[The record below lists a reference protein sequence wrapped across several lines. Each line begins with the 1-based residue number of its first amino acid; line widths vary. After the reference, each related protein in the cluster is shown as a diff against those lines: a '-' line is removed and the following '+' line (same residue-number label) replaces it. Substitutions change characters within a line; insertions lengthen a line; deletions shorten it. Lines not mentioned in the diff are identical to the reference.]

1 MLPLYTT
8 GQIRQVDSEAIN
20 YFSFPSLLLM
30 ENAAI
35 NSVNIAID
43 KLGLNSKFDKIA
55 VICGRGN
62 NGGDGYAIAR
72 HFAVRGYKVEVFSL
86 YSDAELTPD
95 ALVNFRLLSRIKE
108 AMPENIYVGTIN
120 SNYYKP
126 ALLSATVIIDA
137 ILGSGA
143 KGKLSQEI
151 AETVNFLNELPA
163 KKIAIDIPTGIDGDT
178 GFFFSEEAFFADL
191 TISLGELKVGLY
203 TPKALEVCG
212 EIVRGDIGVHHSM
225 YGEIKANKFII
236 EPEDAYFSLP
246 ERERTAHKY
255 SHGRVLAVAGSR
267 FFPGAALLAA
277 HSALKIGA
285 GAVKIAAPASLK
297 NMIFP
302 TNESELVF
310 EFYDDENKGFLAA
323 KALKQLESEFT
334 SGKIILIGPGLGREA
349 QTQKSIVKILKET
362 PELPGVIDAD
372 ALNAISGGVY
382 KKLNLENKILTPH
395 SGEFAVLTGLKTE
408 DIEKNIYKAGVD
420 FVEET
425 GAYLVLKSSRTM
437 IFTPEGQ
444 TYINP
449 LGNSGMA
456 KIGTGDVLTGV
467 IAGLLAQSNDL
478 ESAAISGVFLHSLSA
493 DLLKET
499 ETEYGYTATQI
510 KDNLPGAIKFL
521 QKSFA

>member
-1 MLPLYTT
+1 M
-8 GQIRQVDSEAIN
+8 RRRRNRS
-20 YFSFPSLLLM
+20 S
-30 ENAAI
+30 AAQ
-35 NSVNIAID
+35 A
-43 KLGLNSKFDKIA
+43 
-55 VICGRGN
+55 
-62 NGGDGYAIAR
+62 GYQWKAR
-72 HFAVRGYKVEVFSL
+72 CA
-86 YSDAELTPD
+86 TP
-95 ALVNFRLLSRIKE
+95 A
-108 AMPENIYVGTIN
+108 
-120 SNYYKP
+120 
-126 ALLSATVIIDA
+126 
-137 ILGSGA
+137 
-143 KGKLSQEI
+143 
-151 AETVNFLNELPA
+151 
-163 KKIAIDIPTGIDGDT
+163 
-178 GFFFSEEAFFADL
+178 
-191 TISLGELKVGLY
+191 
-203 TPKALEVCG
+203 
-212 EIVRGDIGVHHSM
+212 
-225 YGEIKANKFII
+225 
-236 EPEDAYFSLP
+236 
-246 ERERTAHKY
+246 ERE
-255 SHGRVLAVAGSR
+255 SR
-267 FFPGAALLAA
+267 PGAGR
-277 HSALKIGA
+277 SWQ
-285 GAVKIAAPASLK
+285 ASR
-297 NMIFP
+297 
-302 TNESELVF
+302 
-310 EFYDDENKGFLAA
+310 
-323 KALKQLESEFT
+323 LESEFT

>member
-1 MLPLYTT
+1 MVPLYST
-8 GQIRQVDSEAIN
+8 GQIRQVDNDAIN
-20 YFSFPSLLLM
+20 YYSFPSIVLM

-35 NSVNIAID
+35 NAVNIAID
-43 KLGLNSKFDKIA
+43 KLGLNPKFDKIA
-55 VICGRGN
+55 VICGKGN

-86 YSDAELTPD
+86 YPDSELSPD
-95 ALVNFRLLSRIKE
+95 ALKNFRLLSKIRE
-108 AMPENIYVGTIN
+108 AMPDNIFTGNIN
-120 SNYYKP
+120 SNYYKA
-126 ALLSATVIIDA
+126 ALLSATVVVDA

-143 KGKLSQEI
+143 KGQLSQEI
-151 AETVNFLNELPA
+151 AETVKLLNELPA
-163 KKIAIDIPTGIDGDT
+163 KKIAIDIPTGVDGDT
-178 GFFFSEEAFFADL
+178 GYHFPDEAFFADL
-191 TISLGELKVGLY
+191 TISLSELKIGLY

-212 EIVRGDIGVHHSM
+212 EIVRGDIGLHHLM
-225 YGEIKANKFII
+225 YRGIKATKFII

-246 ERERTAHKY
+246 ERERTLHKY
-255 SHGRVLAVAGSR
+255 SHGRVLAIAGSR

-285 GAVKIAAPASLK
+285 GAVKIIAPSSLK

-302 TNESELVF
+302 THESELVF
-310 EFYDDENKGFLAA
+310 DFYEDQQKGFLTTNVI
-323 KALKQLESEFT
+323 KYLEPELSK
-334 SGKIILIGPGLGREA
+334 GKILLIGPGLGRES
-349 QTQKSIVKILKET
+349 QTQKAIVKLLKET
-362 PELPGVIDAD
+362 AELPGVIDAD
-372 ALNAISGGVY
+372 GLFAISRGVY

-395 SGEFAVLTGLKTE
+395 SGEFAILTGLKPE
-408 DIEKNIYKAGVD
+408 VLEKDIHKAGSD
-420 FVEET
+420 FVNET

-444 TYINP
+444 TFINP

-456 KIGTGDVLTGV
+456 KIGTGDVLTGA

-493 DLLKET
+493 DLLKES